1 MVNKYFLLSR
11 AAIAATVC
19 VIMTG
24 CAVGPDFRPPDS
36 PSVKGFTPEPLPAET
51 VSSPGRAGGAQ
62 HFVNQKDIAAEWWTL
77 FRSAPLDGLIRQALA
92 DNPTVTAAQARLRE
106 AEENLRARG
115 GTVYYP
121 SFDGDFSVARRK
133 STGASFGQP
142 SANPSTFT
150 LFNATVNVSYT
161 LDIFGGNRR
170 ELEALRAQVDYQ
182 RFLLEGAYLTLTANI
197 ATTAMKEASLRG
209 QVRSTQEIIAV
220 LEKYLELVDTQYSV
234 GAVSLSDVLAQ
245 RAELAKVRATLPAL
259 EKELAQTRH
268 QLAVL
273 AGKLPGEGGLP
284 EFELDSL
291 ELPSELPLSLPSSV
305 VRQRPDIRASEE
317 LLHAACAQVGVAT
330 ANLYP
335 KITLSGS
342 VGTNAVKIED
352 LFTSGSS
359 IWSLGAGLL
368 QPLFHGGEL
377 TAKRRAAIAAHDQA
391 VAQYR
396 ETVLSAFQNV
406 ADTLRALDFDART
419 LRAQVDAEQAARDS
433 MELAQEQFRLGAV
446 NYLSLLNAEQ
456 QYQQAQI
463 SLVQAQAA
471 RFADTAA
478 LFQALGGGW
487 WNRDLQ
493 KEDMQSKDNNL

>member
-1 MVNKYFLLSR
+1 MLKEHLHKGR
-11 AAIAATVC
+11 AAFLVTACLIA
-19 VIMTG
+19 TG
-24 CAVGPDFRPPDS
+24 CAVGPDFRSPET
-36 PSVKGFTPEPLPAET
+36 PSVKEYTPEPLPAET
-51 VSSPGRAGGAQ
+51 ASAPGVAGGAQ
-62 HFVNQKDIAAEWWTL
+62 RFLYGTDIAGEWWTL
-77 FRSAPLDGLIRQALA
+77 FNSESLNALIRQALA
-92 DNPTVTAAQARLRE
+92 DNPSLAAAQARLRE

-121 SFDGDFSVARRK
+121 SVDGDFSVVRRK

-142 SANPSTFT
+142 SSAPSSFT

-182 RFLLEGAYLTLTANI
+182 RFLLEGAYLSLTANI
-197 ATTAMKEASLRG
+197 ATTAVREASLRG
-209 QVRSTQEIIAV
+209 QLRSAV
-220 LEKYLELVDTQYSV
+220 ETVSLLEKYLEIVDQQYLA
-234 GAVSLSDVLAQ
+234 GAVSRSEVLAQ
-245 RAELAKVRATLPAL
+245 RTQLAQVRALLPPL

-273 AGKLPGEGGLP
+273 VGKFPGEGGLP
-284 EFELDSL
+284 EFELENI
-291 ELPSELPLSLPSSV
+291 ELPVELPVSLPSSF

-342 VGTNAVKIED
+342 IGTNAVKIED
-352 LFTSGSS
+352 LFSTGSS

-368 QPLFHGGEL
+368 QPIFHGGEL

-391 VAQYR
+391 IAQYR
-396 ETVLSAFQNV
+396 ETVLQAFQNV
-406 ADTLRALDFDART
+406 ADTLRALDYDAKT
-419 LRAQVDAEQAARDS
+419 LRAQADAEQAARES
-433 MELAQEQFRLGAV
+433 LEMAEEQFRFGAV
-446 NYLSLLNAEQ
+446 NYLILLNAERE
-456 QYQQAQI
+456 YQQAQ
-463 SLVQAQAA
+463 SNLVQAQAA
-471 RFADTAA
+471 RYADTAA

-487 WNRDLQ
+487 WNR
-493 KEDMQSKDNNL
+493 EAEFGSAANLDKP